1 VGELLAIFALVLF
14 SSNIIITKIAS
25 SRANMNLGFLI
36 SVGMNILFGSIL
48 LVTQL
53 LFLSQ
58 DPIEWNTKGFLLFLL
73 GGVFSTYLGRW
84 FFFETIDKLGP
95 TRASAFQTSN
105 PLFTIIIAWLFLG
118 EVLHWID
125 VSAIVLILFGL
136 FLVSYVPQVAGK
148 REAAAGQEQMASK
161 NQLKQVVSIKW
172 LIQSGILLAF
182 LSSMSYAL
190 GNIVRGVAI
199 QSWQEPI
206 LGGVLGAFAGFILHT
221 VTNKHTRHFFLE
233 LKKADSLG
241 ITLFAISGCITIS
254 AQILVI
260 ASMHYIPI
268 SIANLITLST
278 PVLVT
283 PASYFL
289 FKNQEKVTAVTIAGI
304 VLVLSGISLVV
315 L

>member
-1 VGELLAIFALVLF
+1 MGELLAIFALVLF

-25 SRANMNLGFLI
+25 SRVNMNLGFLI

-53 LFLSQ
+53 LFFSQ
-58 DPIEWNTKGFLLFLL
+58 GHIEWNTKGFLLFLL

-105 PLFTIIIAWLFLG
+105 PLFTTIIAWLFLG

-136 FLVSYVPQVAGK
+136 FLVSYVPQVTGK
-148 REAAAGQEQMASK
+148 REAAAGQEQMATK

-241 ITLFAISGCITIS
+241 ITLFAISGCITIT

-289 FKNQEKVTAVTIAGI
+289 FKNQEKVTAVTFAGI
-304 VLVLSGISLVV
+304 VLVLSGISLVI

>member
-1 VGELLAIFALVLF
+1 MGELLAIFALVLF

-25 SRANMNLGFLI
+25 TKVNMNLGFLI
-36 SVGMNILFGSIL
+36 SVGMNIFFGSL
-48 LVTQL
+48 LLSVQL
-53 LFLSQ
+53 LFFRQ
-58 DPIEWNTKGFLLFLL
+58 DQMEWNTMGFFLFLL

-84 FFFETIDKLGP
+84 FFFETIDKFGP

-105 PLFTIIIAWLFLG
+105 PLFTAIIAWLFLG
-118 EVLHWID
+118 EILHWID
-125 VSAIVLILFGL
+125 VSAIILILFGL
-136 FLVSYVPQVAGK
+136 FLVSYVPQAAAK
-148 REAAAGQEQMASK
+148 QEAAAGREQLASK

-182 LSSMSYAL
+182 LSSLSYAL

-206 LGGVLGAFAGFILHT
+206 LGGVLGAFAGFVLHT
-221 VTNKHTRHFFLE
+221 ITNKHTRHFLTE
-233 LKKADSLG
+233 MKKANPLG
-241 ITLFAISGCITIS
+241 VTLFAVSGCITIT

-283 PASYFL
+283 PLSYFL
-289 FKNQEKVTAVTIAGI
+289 FKNQEKVTYITIVGI
-304 VLVLSGISLVV
+304 ILVLCGITLII

>member
-1 VGELLAIFALVLF
+1 MGEMLAIFALVLF

-48 LVTQL
+48 LTVQL
-53 LFLSQ
+53 LFFSEG
-58 DPIEWNTKGFLLFLL
+58 PIEWNTKGFFLFLL

-105 PLFTIIIAWLFLG
+105 PLFTAVIAWLFLG
-118 EVLHWID
+118 EILHWAD
-125 VSAIVLILFGL
+125 VAAIVLILFGL
-136 FLVSYVPQVAGK
+136 FLVSFVPQVAAK
-148 REAAAGQEQMASK
+148 QEAAAGREQLSP
-161 NQLKQVVSIKW
+161 NHQLKQFVSIKW

-182 LSSMSYAL
+182 LSSLSYAL

-206 LGGVLGAFAGFILHT
+206 LGGVLGAFAGFVLHT

-233 LKKADSLG
+233 LKKSDSIG
-241 ITLFAISGCITIS
+241 IILFAISGCITIT

-283 PASYFL
+283 PVSYFL
-289 FKNQEKVTAVTIAGI
+289 FKNQENVTAVTILGI
-304 VLVLSGISLVV
+304 ILVLSGITLVI